1 MNSLPKHHLHRVPSD
16 LLDDI
21 ERKKDGDKK
30 KKKKKPTVLHI
41 NFQQSDPHD
50 DYDHHG
56 QHQHGQI
63 SLPEQFVADQHGGHK
78 MKHRPGHGLKL
89 KHKHGRSIGG
99 GFWVV

>member
-1 MNSLPKHHLHRVPSD
+1 MIIHRIPAD

-21 ERKKDGDKK
+21 ERKKDDDKK
-30 KKKKKPTVLHI
+30 KKKQKPTVLHI

-50 DYDHHG
+50 DYDNHN
-56 QHQHGQI
+56 QHQQGPI
-63 SLPEQFVADQHGGHK
+63 SMPEHFQHGHGGK
-78 MKHRPGHGLKL
+78 IKHRPGHGLKL